1 MPHDRPDSSA
11 DHPLGLTVYD
21 LPDPQAVAQAD
32 ERRAAQGRWR
42 MLLVLLV
49 CAAPVIASYFTYYVI
64 RPEARR
70 NHGELIQPTRA
81 LPEMPTRTLQGA
93 EGLLT
98 ALKGQ
103 WLLVSVS
110 SGACDERCQQ
120 HLYLQRQILT
130 GLGRERDRT
139 DWVWLIDDDLPVPAA
154 IEPGLAEAVVLRVPR
169 ELLSQW
175 LSPLPGK
182 SLSDHWFLVDPQ
194 GEWMMR
200 FGPDIDAKQ
209 ATLVKKDLERL
220 LRAAAGWD
228 KAGR

>member
-1 MPHDRPDSSA
+1 
-11 DHPLGLTVYD
+11 
-21 LPDPQAVAQAD
+21 
-32 ERRAAQGRWR
+32 

-93 EGLLT
+93 EGQLS

>member
-1 MPHDRPDSSA
+1 MPHDPPDSA
-11 DHPLGLTVYD
+11 PDHPLGLTVYD

-32 ERRAAQGRWR
+32 AQRAAQGRWR

-70 NHGELIQPTRA
+70 NHGELIQPTKA
-81 LPEMPTRTLQGA
+81 LPDVATRTLQGEA
-93 EGLLT
+93 RQLT
-98 ALKGQ
+98 SLKGQ
-103 WLLVSVS
+103 WLLISVS

-139 DWVWLIDDDLPVPAA
+139 DWVWLIDDEAPVPPS
-154 IEPGLAEAVVLRVPR
+154 IQPGLAEAVVLRVPS
-169 ELLSQW
+169 EALSQW
-175 LSPLPGK
+175 LSTQPGK
-182 SLSDHWFLVDPQ
+182 SLRDHWFLVDPQ

-209 ATLVKKDLERL
+209 APLVKKDLERL